1 MISLLKYFPTYFF
14 IFSLIP
20 PITFLVIKIRN
31 SSLLL
36 MPKEYKA
43 IKRIIT
49 KLALKN
55 DLGNYP
61 FTFSITAG
69 SRGAW
74 IAKSLGLPRK
84 N

>member
-1 MISLLKYFPTYFF
+1 
-14 IFSLIP
+14 
-20 PITFLVIKIRN
+20 
-31 SSLLL
+31 

-69 SRGAW
+69 SRVTW
-74 IAKSLGLPRK
+74 IAKSLGLTRK
-84 N
+84 NQSCYWSRCFRFY